1 MDFTSSD
8 RFMKA
13 VNGYEKYEC
22 MGKFRWFDE
31 QSRALADEVLEET
44 QSLIEEIAIENGVFY
59 NEVLDAIR
67 KVSRY

>member
-22 MGKFRWFDE
+22 MGEFKWFDE
-31 QSRALADEVLEET
+31 QSRALADEVFDET
-44 QSLIEEIAIENGVFY
+44 RSLIEEIARDNGVLY
-59 NEVLDAIR
+59 NDVLGEVR